1 MTTVVCVPLY
11 SVGFSYRG
19 LAPWT
24 CALCFE
30 VDRRT
35 GRRYRQPVDRPPGD
49 RRPVQ
54 VDPAAAPAAG
64 WVAGE
69 GGVAAW
75 RIKAPPVLRALPP
88 PARCTTNALP
98 ATHRRAFFRFCST
111 CTVSYTHLTLPTN

>member
-35 GRRYRQPVDRPPGD
+35 GCRYRRTGRRYRQPVDRPPVD
-49 RRPVQ
+49 RSRSTGRPVL
-54 VDPAAAPAAG
+54 VDRSTGDHHRPVDRSTG
-64 WVAGE
+64 
-69 GGVAAW
+69 
-75 RIKAPPVLRALPP
+75 RPVLVDR
-88 PARCTTNALP
+88 
-98 ATHRRAFFRFCST
+98 ST
-111 CTVSYTHLTLPTN
+111 GTGRPVDR